1 MVDYVLDVLTAER
14 DIEDPK
20 VKGEIA
26 RQVLPLIEDVADPVE
41 REAYRQKLARRLM
54 VDERALLEY
63 RKVAPKA
70 ERVTVTAHTMP
81 GADVEDSPAETAMER
96 FCLGTLLNHPES
108 LYRIDRE
115 LQALEQERL
124 SVKDFNGSDLRVI
137 FQAVRSALNQD
148 EEEPVDYWRNSL
160 DETLLNTAESLL
172 GEAGSMDLNQP
183 KVLGEVLA
191 NFLRLRKRN
200 LESQLSQLRFR
211 IEAVQGMEIDQDK
224 ELRSQLWDH
233 TREVQQLASKKER
246 LDRALAQP
254 SGIRSSVPPGEW

>member
-1 MVDYVLDVLTAER
+1 
-14 DIEDPK
+14 
-20 VKGEIA
+20 
-26 RQVLPLIEDVADPVE
+26 
-41 REAYRQKLARRLM
+41 M

-63 RKVAPKA
+63 RQVTPRATPASQMMPAA
-70 ERVTVTAHTMP
+70 E
-81 GADVEDSPAETAMER
+81 VEALYQETAMER
-96 FCLGTLLNHPES
+96 FCLGTLLSYPEA

-115 LQALEQERL
+115 LQALEQDRL

-160 DETLLNTAESLL
+160 DETLLTTAEKLL
-172 GEAGSMDLNQP
+172 GEAAEMDLNQP

-211 IEAVQGMEIDQDK
+211 IEAVQGMEIDQDQ
-224 ELRSQLWDH
+224 ELQSQLWDH

-254 SGIRSSVPPGEW
+254 SGLRSGVPPGEW